1 MKEQRQTKPTPLSPH
16 DAAGTEATQATA
28 PAARLPYVAPA
39 IEVIEV
45 RTEAG
50 YALSG
55 TPGPWDPT
63 DW

>member
-1 MKEQRQTKPTPLSPH
+1 MENEKLQQP
-16 DAAGTEATQATA
+16 A
-28 PAARLPYVAPA
+28 PAAPPALEGKLPYVAPA

-45 RTEAG
+45 RTERG

-63 DW
+63 NW